1 MRNRPRAIAFL
12 IAAITALS
20 AHSASASQI
29 AQATSDAAVAIPATA
44 TASLPSLAIRLQATL
59 PGAAERA
66 ARVTTALTLSA
77 TTAKRLQERAVQAR
91 RASRARALAAI
102 RHLAMPAYGRIAVG
116 FGARG
121 LWSNRHTGIDIDAP
135 YGSAVHSVVAGTVVG
150 SAYAGAYG
158 NVVVVRGHG
167 VDIWYAHLSK
177 RLVRIGSRVKFDQVL
192 GDVGC
197 TGHCTGPHL
206 HLEVRKNGFPT
217 DPRTFLWGAHRG
229 IAGPS
234 PVWAHS
240 RIETLAQ
247 V

>member
-1 MRNRPRAIAFL
+1 ML
-12 IAAITALS
+12 IAAITI
-20 AHSASASQI
+20 ASVPPVAASQI
-29 AQATSDAAVAIPATA
+29 SQATSDAAVVIPATA
-44 TASLPSLAIRLQATL
+44 AIPSLGERLQTLL
-59 PGAAERA
+59 PGVAERT
-66 ARVTTALTLSA
+66 ARAETAVTLSA
-77 TTAKRLQERAVQAR
+77 TTARYMQERAAASR
-91 RASRARALAAI
+91 RASRDRALAAI

-135 YGSAVHSVVAGTVVG
+135 FGSAVHSVVAGTVVA
-150 SAYAGAYG
+150 STFDGAYG
-158 NVVVVRGHG
+158 NLVVVRGHG

-177 RLVRIGSRVKFDQVL
+177 RIVKVGTRIGFDQVL
-192 GDVGC
+192 GNVGC

-206 HLEVRKNGFPT
+206 HLEVRRDGYPT
-217 DPRTFLWGAHRG
+217 DPTTFLWGAHRG

-240 RIETLAQ
+240 RIETLSQ

>member
-1 MRNRPRAIAFL
+1 MRYRSRAIAL
-12 IAAITALS
+12 TIAALTAVS
-20 AHSASASQI
+20 VHPAVASQI
-29 AQATSDAAVAIPATA
+29 AQTTSDAAIAIPGTA
-44 TASLPSLAIRLQATL
+44 RIPSLAEQLQTLL

-66 ARVTTALTLSA
+66 ARVTTAATLSA
-77 TTAKRLQERAVQAR
+77 TTTRLMQERAAAVR

-121 LWSNRHTGIDIDAP
+121 FWSNRHTGIDIDAR
-135 YGSAVHSVVAGTVVG
+135 YGSAVHSVVAGTVVASTYDG
-150 SAYAGAYG
+150 SYG
-158 NVVVVRGHG
+158 NLVVVRGHG

-177 RLVRIGSRVKFDQVL
+177 RDVRVGASVKFDQVL
-192 GDVGC
+192 GNVGC

-206 HLEVRKNGFPT
+206 HLEVRRNGFPT
-217 DPRTFLWGAHRG
+217 DPMTFLWGSHRG

-234 PVWAHS
+234 PAWAHS
-240 RIETLAQ
+240 RIETLSQ